1 VGDQSRDLASLPKA
15 HRHLHLEAGMRPS
28 TLASLAAKYGRP
40 VPQVRDYGSFAAFV
54 EMYVA
59 ATDVLRERSDWER
72 LADELLADNVAE
84 GAVYVELIFDAI
96 NYHSRFAT
104 EADCWALV
112 FDVFD
117 EASERHGVSVGW
129 MPGIDRVARD
139 PQSSIELARFAVAHR
154 HRGVVS
160 FGLHNDEVENPPSK
174 YVEPMRIAREGGLQ
188 ITPHLGEL
196 DSGEH
201 VGTALDLFG
210 VTRILHGA
218 RSVEVPGLV
227 DRLAAEG
234 VCLDVCPISNVMTG
248 VLGSYAAHPLGA
260 LLDAGVRCSV
270 NADDPLLV
278 GSTLLGEYEL
288 CRREF
293 GFDDDRMALSR
304 VHQSRL
310 PAHQPSSRSLWPT
323 STSGSDPVCADR
335 RIPCAPVFG
344 FDFGFS
350 RVPDRRAPALARK
363 RRMPAPRTPRPA
375 DRQHRTP

>member
-210 VTRILHGA
+210 VTRILHGV

-293 GFDDDRMALSR
+293 GFDDDRMAAIAR
-304 VHQSRL
+304 
-310 PAHQPSSRSLWPT
+310 T
-323 STSGSDPVCADR
+323 SIEAAS
-335 RIPCAPVFG
+335 
-344 FDFGFS
+344 
-350 RVPDRRAPALARK
+350 APAVQQVALADIDKWLGSSVR
-363 RRMPAPRTPRPA
+363 
-375 DRQHRTP
+375 